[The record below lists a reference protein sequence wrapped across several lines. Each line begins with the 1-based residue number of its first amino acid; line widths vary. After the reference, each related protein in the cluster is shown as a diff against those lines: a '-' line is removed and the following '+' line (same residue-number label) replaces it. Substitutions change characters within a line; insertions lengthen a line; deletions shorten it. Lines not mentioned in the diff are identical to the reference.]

1 MFSPIAAIDTDVRTT
16 VNLIRTGR
24 AVTRQQLARLTGMS
38 RNTISSLIN
47 IAVAAELIAPD
58 GSAPSTGG
66 RAPATWRFRQEAGLV
81 LAIGVHT
88 STLRLAVTDL
98 AGGPVERRTLDW
110 PITRGPKDTLA
121 QAATTLHEMLRG
133 HDLPVW
139 AAGVSLPGPID
150 QETGRPS
157 SPPIM
162 PGWDNFDVVG
172 TLEAGLRV
180 PVRTGNDV
188 NIMLLGYA
196 STLPD
201 RVRREPANVLY
212 LQVGTGIGV
221 GIMSNGHLHLGSAG
235 AAGDIGHVRVSG
247 ADTVICRCGR
257 TGCLEAVAGGWAL
270 LRDARRAAVEGLSP
284 HLKSRLE
291 CSGELTIEDIVAGVN
306 AGDTECVTLMVRSA
320 TAVGDALA
328 MLVSFF
334 NPGRVVLAGPMPQG
348 CPMFLDVIMRIVNER
363 ALSLATADLEILP
376 AQSGLDD
383 ELRGCALLAVNS
395 VFEAATA

>member
-1 MFSPIAAIDTDVRTT
+1 MSSPIAAIDTDVLTT
-16 VNLIRTGR
+16 VNLIRTGH
-24 AVTRQQLARLTGMS
+24 AITRQQLARSTGMG
-38 RNTISSLIN
+38 RNTISALIN
-47 IAVAAELIAPD
+47 TAIAAGLIAPN

-66 RAPATWRFRQEAGLV
+66 RAPATWRFRQESGLV
-81 LAIGVHT
+81 LTVGVHT

-98 AGGPVERRTLDW
+98 AGHPLEHRTLNW
-110 PITRGPKDTLA
+110 PITRGPEATLA
-121 QAATTLHEMLRG
+121 RAAAELQEMARG
-133 HDLPVW
+133 HEPPAW

-150 QETGRPS
+150 QDTGRPS

-162 PGWDNFDVVG
+162 PGWDNYDVVG
-172 TLEAGLRV
+172 ALEAALNV
-180 PVRTGNDV
+180 PVSTGNDV

-196 STLPD
+196 SALPD
-201 RVRREPANVLY
+201 QASREPGNILY

-221 GIMSNGHLHLGSAG
+221 GIMSNGHLHLGAAG
-235 AAGDIGHVRVSG
+235 AAGDIGHVQVSG
-247 ADTVICRCGR
+247 VDSVICRCGR

-284 HLKSRLE
+284 HLKE
-291 CSGELTIEDIVAGVN
+291 CLDQRGELTIEDIVVGVN

-348 CPMFLDVIMRIVNER
+348 CPMFLDVIRRIVDER
-363 ALSLATADLEILP
+363 ALSLATTDLEILP
-376 AQSGLDD
+376 AASGLDD
-383 ELRGCALLAVNS
+383 ELRGCALLAVDS
-395 VFEAATA
+395 VFTAATA

>member
-1 MFSPIAAIDTDVRTT
+1 MSSPIAAIDTDVLTT

-24 AVTRQQLARLTGMS
+24 ARTRQELARQTGMG

-47 IAVAAELIAPD
+47 VAIDAGLIAPD

-66 RAPATWRFRQEAGLV
+66 RAPATWRFRQEAGLALV
-81 LAIGVHT
+81 VGVHT

-98 AGGPVERRTLDW
+98 AGQPIERRTLNW
-110 PITRGPKDTLA
+110 PITRGPAATLA
-121 QAATTLHEMLRG
+121 RAAEELQDMVRG

-139 AAGVSLPGPID
+139 AAAVSLPGPID

-162 PGWDNFDVVG
+162 PGWDDFDVIG
-172 TLEAGLRV
+172 TLSRSLDV
-180 PVRTGNDV
+180 PVTTGNDV

-196 STLPD
+196 SALPG
-201 RVRREPANVLY
+201 RVGRKPANILY

-221 GIMSNGHLHLGSAG
+221 GIISNGHLHLGAAG
-235 AAGDIGHVRVSG
+235 AAGDIGHVQVSG
-247 ADTVICRCGR
+247 TDSVICRCGR

-284 HLKSRLE
+284 HLRE
-291 CSGELTIEDIVAGVN
+291 CLDRSGELTTEDIVVGVGL
-306 AGDTECVTLMVRSA
+306 GDTECVTLMVRSA

-334 NPGRVVLAGPMPQG
+334 NPDRVVLAGPMPQG
-348 CPMFLDVIMRIVNER
+348 CSMFLDVVKRIVGER

-376 AQSGLDD
+376 ATSGLDD
-383 ELRGCALLAVNS
+383 ELRGCALLAVDS
-395 VFEAATA
+395 VFKAATA

>member
-1 MFSPIAAIDTDVRTT
+1 MSSPIAAIDTDVLTT

-24 AVTRQQLARLTGMS
+24 ASTRQELARQTGMG

-47 IAVAAELIAPD
+47 LAIDAGLITPD

-81 LAIGVHT
+81 LAVGVHT
-88 STLRLAVTDL
+88 STLRLAVMDL
-98 AGGPVERRTLDW
+98 AGQPVERRTLDW
-110 PITRGPKDTLA
+110 PITRGPEATLA
-121 QAATTLHEMLRG
+121 RATEELQEMVQG

-139 AAGVSLPGPID
+139 AVGVSLPGPID
-150 QETGRPS
+150 QETGRPV

-162 PGWDNFDVVG
+162 PGWDDFDVIG
-172 TLEAGLRV
+172 TLARSLEV
-180 PVRTGNDV
+180 PVATGNDV

-201 RVRREPANVLY
+201 PIGRKPANILY

-221 GIMSNGHLHLGSAG
+221 GIISNGQLHLGSAG

-247 ADTVICRCGR
+247 VDSVICRCGR
-257 TGCLEAVAGGWAL
+257 SGCLEAVAGGWAL

-284 HLKSRLE
+284 HLRE
-291 CSGELTIEDIVAGVN
+291 CLDHSGDLTTEDIVAGVN

-334 NPGRVVLAGPMPQG
+334 NPGQVVLAGPMPQG
-348 CPMFLDVIMRIVNER
+348 CPMFLDVVKRIVDER

-376 AQSGLDD
+376 AASNLDD

-395 VFEAATA
+395 VFEAATV

>member
-1 MFSPIAAIDTDVRTT
+1 MSSPIAAIDADVLTT

-24 AVTRQQLARLTGMS
+24 AITRQQLARATGMG
-38 RNTISSLIN
+38 RNTISTLIN
-47 IAVAAELIAPD
+47 TAIDVGLIAPN

-66 RAPATWRFRQEAGLV
+66 RAPATWRFCQEAGLA
-81 LAIGVHT
+81 LAVGVHT
-88 STLRLAVTDL
+88 TTLRLAVTDL
-98 AGGPVERRTLDW
+98 GGDPVERRTLNW
-110 PITRGPKDTLA
+110 SITRGPDDTLA
-121 QAATTLHEMLRG
+121 RAATAMRELLRG
-133 HDLPVW
+133 HQLPVW

-162 PGWDNFDVVG
+162 PGWDDFDVVG
-172 TLEAGLRV
+172 TLETALGV
-180 PVRTGNDV
+180 PVSTGNDV

-196 STLPD
+196 SVLPD
-201 RVRREPANVLY
+201 QVTREPANILY

-221 GIMSNGHLHLGSAG
+221 GIMSNGHLHLGAAG
-235 AAGDIGHVRVSG
+235 AAGDIGHVRVYG
-247 ADTVICRCGR
+247 ADTVVCRCGR

-284 HLKSRLE
+284 HLRACLE
-291 CSGELTIEDIVAGVN
+291 QHDELTIEDIVGGVN

-348 CPMFLDVIMRIVNER
+348 CPMFLDVIRRIVDER
-363 ALSLATADLEILP
+363 ALSLATAQLEIMP
-376 AQSGLDD
+376 AHSGIDD
-383 ELRGCALLAVNS
+383 ELHGCALLAVDS
-395 VFEAATA
+395 VFKAATT

>member
-1 MFSPIAAIDTDVRTT
+1 MSSPIAAIDTDVLLT

-24 AVTRQQLARLTGMS
+24 AITRQQLARMTGMS

-47 IAVAAELIAPD
+47 TAIDAGLIAPD

-81 LAIGVHT
+81 LAVGVHT

-98 AGGPVERRTLDW
+98 AGQPVERRTLDW
-110 PITRGPKDTLA
+110 PITRGPEATLTR
-121 QAATTLHEMLRG
+121 AAEELQDMTRRHEP
-133 HDLPVW
+133 PVW
-139 AAGVSLPGPID
+139 AAGVSLPGPIN

-162 PGWDNFDVVG
+162 PGWDDFDVVG
-172 TLEAGLRV
+172 TLEPALGV
-180 PVRTGNDV
+180 PVATGNDV

-201 RVRREPANVLY
+201 QGRRESANILY

-221 GIMSNGHLHLGSAG
+221 GIMSNGHLHLGAAG
-235 AAGDIGHVRVSG
+235 AAGDIGHVQVSG
-247 ADTVICRCGR
+247 TDSVICRCGR

-270 LRDARRAAVEGLSP
+270 LRDAHRAAVEGLSP
-284 HLKSRLE
+284 HLKE
-291 CSGELTIEDIVAGVN
+291 CLDRRGELTVEDIVTGVN

-328 MLVSFF
+328 MVVSFF

-348 CPMFLDVIMRIVNER
+348 CPMFLDVIRRIVYER
-363 ALSLATADLEILP
+363 ALSLATTDLEILP
-376 AQSGLDD
+376 AGSGLDD

-395 VFEAATA
+395 VFTAATA